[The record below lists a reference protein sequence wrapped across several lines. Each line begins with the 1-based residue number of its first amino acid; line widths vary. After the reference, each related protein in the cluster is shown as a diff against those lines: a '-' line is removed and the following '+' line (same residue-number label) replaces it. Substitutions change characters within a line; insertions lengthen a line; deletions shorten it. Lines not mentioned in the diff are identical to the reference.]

1 MSLATGSVVDEGG
14 NAEFTITASAAPEA
28 DLTVAMTVAQT
39 GDYLDVPGA
48 GRRTVTLAAGA
59 TTATLAVAT
68 VNDDTNERDGSVSVI
83 LNAGTGYTV
92 ASGQVSGGTVAVS
105 DDDDPPSPVVSIA
118 GGSGVIEGDTASFTL
133 TATPAPQSPLTVEVT
148 VTDSGTFAAS
158 GQLGTKTVTIDT
170 TGTATLDVTT
180 DNDGTDEPDGALT
193 ATVQTGTGYA
203 PSGTHAS
210 AAIAVH
216 DNDVATAC
224 VSDQLLSTVEG
235 YYEHN
240 QNRPPGY
247 GENWFRVL
255 VAFGVQTAD
264 AWTATSRTMTPMT
277 AADARE
283 REANWFGWGP
293 MAEALECLEGMSS
306 TDPEI
311 TITGGSG
318 ITEGDDAVFTV
329 SASAAPAANLTVS
342 LTVTDDGTSD
352 FLAQAEE
359 GTRTVTISAGQT
371 SATLTV
377 STEEDSTDEGDGSV
391 TATVGSATGY
401 QIGSPSSATVAVND
415 DDDPPVVTPVVS
427 IAGGSAISEGGT
439 ASFTLTATPAPQAAL
454 TVEVTVADSGAFAA
468 SGESG
473 AQQVTLG
480 TTGTATFDVGHGE
493 RQYRRDRRCAD
504 GDHPGRHGLCA
515 FRYPRLRC
523 DCRA

>member
-1 MSLATGSVVDEGG
+1 
-14 NAEFTITASAAPEA
+14 
-28 DLTVAMTVAQT
+28 MTVA
-39 GDYLDVPGA
+39 
-48 GRRTVTLAAGA
+48 
-59 TTATLAVAT
+59 
-68 VNDDTNERDGSVSVI
+68 
-83 LNAGTGYTV
+83 
-92 ASGQVSGGTVAVS
+92 
-105 DDDDPPSPVVSIA
+105 
-118 GGSGVIEGDTASFTL
+118 
-133 TATPAPQSPLTVEVT
+133 
-148 VTDSGTFAAS
+148 DSGTFAAS

-180 DNDGTDEPDGALT
+180 DNDGTDEPDGSLT
-193 ATVQTGTGYA
+193 ATVQTGTGYL

-224 VSDQLLSTVEG
+224 VSDQLLAKVEG

-240 QNRPPGY
+240 RNRPPGY

-311 TITGGSG
+311 TVTGGSG

-329 SASAAPAANLTVS
+329 SASAAPAANLPVS

-352 FLAQAEE
+352 FLAQSEE
-359 GTRTVTISAGQT
+359 GNRTVTILAGQT
-371 SATLTV
+371 SATLTM

-391 TATVGSATGY
+391 TATVVSATGY
-401 QIGSPSSATVAVND
+401 QIGSPSSATVAVSD
-415 DDDPPVVTPVVS
+415 DDNPPVVTPVVS
-427 IAGGSAISEGGT
+427 VSGGSAITEGST

-454 TVEVTVADSGAFAA
+454 TVEVTVEDSGAFAA

-480 TTGTATFDVGHGE
+480 TTGTATFDVVTENDSTDEPDGALTATVQTGTGYNGGGITCRCGLGGGH
-493 RQYRRDRRCAD
+493 R
-504 GDHPGRHGLCA
+504 
-515 FRYPRLRC
+515 
-523 DCRA
+523 